1 MSARPLSPE
10 LRAALAAHLGNA
22 QSARADL
29 VLQLGECITNVR
41 EHEHPKWED
50 LYCLNLVSYMGE
62 RMAPVLRRLVDAETT
77 AERYRIA
84 WGMAR
89 TRALS
94 AGGAADRYAA
104 RARELQTAVQDMV
117 GASLA
122 VQMERNELRARVAE
136 LEQQAT
142 TRSEELRKAA
152 AALRRGNTNWTDDTA
167 AVVVDEVAEWLDRR
181 ADEAGKDTR
190 KGESTRAASP
200 WQRAVDGLNA
210 LVGAGIPVHIEPD
223 GHIAN
228 PAGDEHIEWDRTAQ
242 RWRLV
247 LDGEAERGAQPV
259 TEWQLTTGNI
269 AEVDEWLD
277 EAGTFAKPYVESVA
291 GRLTVVGIRVGLRPD
306 HVVARFGDTLVR
318 HADGTHTVRHAEGGD
333 ADA

>member
-1 MSARPLSPE
+1 MSAREELLDEYGRADTAPLGTLAD
-10 LRAALAAHLGNA
+10 LRETLAAI
-22 QSARADL
+22 RA
-29 VLQLGECITNVR
+29 E
-41 EHEHPKWED
+41 
-50 LYCLNLVSYMGE
+50 
-62 RMAPVLRRLVDAETT
+62 VLREAAGAVDSGKVRFPADV
-77 AERYRIA
+77 R
-84 WGMAR
+84 
-89 TRALS
+89 S
-94 AGGAADRYAA
+94 GASWAA
-104 RARELQTAVQDMV
+104 RM
-117 GASLA
+117 
-122 VQMERNELRARVAE
+122 
-136 LEQQAT
+136 
-142 TRSEELRKAA
+142 
-152 AALRRGNTNWTDDTA
+152 LRRM
-167 AVVVDEVAEWLDRR
+167 

-190 KGESTRAASP
+190 TPGESTRAESP

-210 LVGAGIPVHIEPD
+210 LTDAGVDFHIEPD

-228 PAGDEHIEWDRTAQ
+228 PLGDEHIEWDRASQ

-247 LDGEAERGAQPV
+247 HDDEDEEDTQPV

-318 HADGTHTVRHAEGGD
+318 HADGTHTVRRAEGGD